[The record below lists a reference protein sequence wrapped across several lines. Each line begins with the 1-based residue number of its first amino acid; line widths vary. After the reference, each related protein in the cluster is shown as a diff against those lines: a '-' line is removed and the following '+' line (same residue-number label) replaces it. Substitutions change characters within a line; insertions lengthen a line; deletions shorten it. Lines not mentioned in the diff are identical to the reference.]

1 VGGQQEQR
9 KKRVKET
16 RAGYRP
22 RTRPVPH
29 LKPTTG
35 DAPPDSRDMEVGW
48 VEEHRA
54 ELQQRYAGQW
64 IVVDGD
70 TLVAHHRILR
80 EAVDRAED
88 RGIRC
93 PFVLFIRT
101 RKYQEAY
108 EIA

>member
-1 VGGQQEQR
+1 MGEQQEQR

-16 RAGYRP
+16 RAAYGAG
-22 RTRPVPH
+22 TRPVPH
-29 LKPTTG
+29 VIQTPG
-35 DAPPDSRDMEVGW
+35 DAPPDSRDVEVGW

-54 ELQQRYAGQW
+54 ELQRRYAGQW

-70 TLVAHHRILR
+70 TLVSHHRILR
-80 EAVDRAED
+80 EAVDRAKN
-88 RGIRC
+88 RGVHC
-93 PFVLFIRT
+93 PFVLFVRT